1 MKTAVG
7 ADELATH
14 CRRSLAPYKIAHAF
28 HFVDDL
34 PRTGMG
40 KVAKV
45 QLVERLKI
53 MGTAE

>member
-40 KVAKV
+40 KVAKA
-45 QLVERLKI
+45 QLVERLKT